1 MANFSSQLVDPG
13 LVVCN
18 DTPLLHSVQQAQ
30 RDKFCASAKRQ
41 PVHGLLANLVV
52 VDHVSSILV
61 HAASIIYY
69 GVIFIIFFQRG
80 MMTCRRVFRIA
91 NASIFACLPMCYVAA
106 LICAGC
112 IHSRYIH
119 SCGGQKKHL
128 WTDNYPAK
136 FRVYLRNASSER
148 PGYRYLEINNPLDS
162 SLFDTP
168 ATPTTGTGCS
178 RQIHSRRPVSS
189 WKPRILLTAQIDH
202 DRFASWRGHGHAPG
216 TGRRQCYD

>member
-1 MANFSSQLVDPG
+1 MWLIFLRNLSILGLCAMILPCYIVSSRLNETSFV
-13 LVVCN
+13 
-18 DTPLLHSVQQAQ
+18 
-30 RDKFCASAKRQ
+30 
-41 PVHGLLANLVV
+41 PVPNVNLCTDCANLVV